1 MTDLSLETTTAVA
14 VAATPDGVPTAD
26 HFTLIEVAL
35 PSLADGEVLVRT
47 DALSLDPYLR
57 SLLAAGHLD
66 DPPIGPGD
74 VMPGRAVGVVI
85 DSRSPE
91 IAIGTQV
98 LAETGWRAHAVLPAA
113 QIQPVAVPAGVP
125 ASAALGVL
133 GMPGLTAYAALER
146 HIRPQA
152 GETIVISSATGG
164 VGALAGQ
171 LAKLAGARTVAI
183 VGSDEKAKLA
193 LAELGYDEAVVRGQD
208 GWVEAL
214 RAVCPDRING
224 YLHMGDQETLDGV
237 VEQLAVGARV
247 SLIGLIDQSNGAAPT
262 RVRAGGLMAA
272 RATTYGMVVYD
283 HYDLAAEHVE
293 RVGQLLLDGSVT
305 DHEDRYVGLERAG
318 EAFANLMSGR
328 NHGKVVVTVSEEGAS

>member
-1 MTDLSLETTTAVA
+1 MTLLSLDTTTAIA

-26 HFTLIEVAL
+26 HFTLVEVPL
-35 PSLADGEVLVRT
+35 PRLTDGEVLVRT
-47 DALSLDPYLR
+47 DTLSLDPYLR

-66 DPPIGPGD
+66 EPPVGPGD

-85 DSRSPE
+85 DSRSAEVPV
-91 IAIGTQV
+91 GTQV
-98 LAETGWRAHAVLPAA
+98 LAETGWRAHAVLPAD
-113 QIQPVAVPAGVP
+113 QVQPTSVPAGVP

-133 GMPGLTAYAALER
+133 GMPGLTAYAAHER
-146 HIRPQA
+146 HLRPQP
-152 GETIVISSATGG
+152 GETVVISSATGG

-183 VGSDEKAKLA
+183 VGSEEKAQLA
-193 LAELGYDEAVVRGQD
+193 LTEFGYDAAVVRGQD
-208 GWVEAL
+208 GWVDAL
-214 RAVCPDRING
+214 RAACPDRIHG

-247 SLIGLIDQSNGAAPT
+247 SLTGLIDQSNGAPPT
-262 RVRAGGLMAA
+262 RVRAGALMAA

-283 HYDLAAEHVE
+283 HYDLATEHVE
-293 RVGQLLLDGSVT
+293 RVGRQLLEGTVT
-305 DHEDRYVGLERAG
+305 AHEDRYVGLERAG

-328 NHGKVVVTVSEEGAS
+328 NRGKVVVTVSTEESS